1 MSQQKATQGS
11 SRREATVEDIH
22 VRNYDAERTHRVW
35 VTVVDDGERV
45 VETTRR
51 LRPGETAS
59 IESDLRPDE
68 YDVEVD
74 IDGLQRTLE
83 GCRIGDRPDQTLL
96 VETGNGLVSLSQ
108 GVR

>member
-1 MSQQKATQGS
+1 MSQQQTLQTRAG
-11 SRREATVEDIH
+11 REATAEDIH
-22 VRNYDAERTHRVW
+22 LRNYDAERTHRVW
-35 VTVVDDGERV
+35 VTVVDGGERV

-59 IESDLRPDE
+59 IEGDLPPGE

-74 IDGLQRTLE
+74 IGGLQRTVE
-83 GCRIGDRPDQTLL
+83 DCQIGDGPDRTLL